1 MGIYKISSSVC
12 EDKGKVRNNNED
24 NFYLN
29 GFHLNRDNR
38 ERSNTFSDIARNTIN
53 VYAVFDGMGG
63 EELGEEASLI
73 AAEVT
78 KKIHYKI
85 NQNTSS
91 DVNEEIISSINEA
104 NTLICN
110 KIRENGKK
118 RIGVTYASL
127 VIKEDSAQ
135 IYNVGDSRVYLLRN
149 NQMHRI
155 SIDDTTVQRLI
166 NIGMITEEKA
176 KTHPERHR
184 LTQHLGI
191 FNHEM
196 IIEPHISKC
205 IKVLDGDKFL
215 LCSDGLTDMVEDLDI
230 EQLLNSSNN
239 SKDISQALVAKALE
253 NGGKDNVTVMV
264 VCVEKENNPIIPV
277 KKNTFLS
284 SLLIILTCI
293 ILAVSTIAYFG
304 NKYVLSTKENVVIEN
319 ILVDKSIEIIKGKDA
334 TLYIQPIPQK
344 VNGKLKFKSLDES
357 IATVNSNGIVHG
369 NDIGKTSILVSLGK
383 FEKKVEVVVKENKLK

>member
-1 MGIYKISSSVC
+1 MGIYKIYSSVS

-29 GFHLNRDNR
+29 GFHLNRENR
-38 ERSNTFSDIARNTIN
+38 EYSNTFSDIARNNIN

-85 NQNTSS
+85 NQNSSS
-91 DVNEEIISSINEA
+91 DVNGEIISSIDEA

-149 NQMHRI
+149 NQLHRI

-176 KTHPERHR
+176 KTHPDRHR

-196 IIEPHISKC
+196 IIEPHISEC

-215 LCSDGLTDMVEDLDI
+215 LCSDGLTDMVEDSDI
-230 EQLLNSSNN
+230 EQILNSSSN
-239 SKDISQALVAKALE
+239 SKDISQTLVSKALE
-253 NGGKDNVTVMV
+253 NGGKDNVTAMV
-264 VCVEKENNPIIPV
+264 VCIERENKSIISV
-277 KKNTFLS
+277 KKNAVLS
-284 SLLIILTCI
+284 SLLIILTCT
-293 ILAVSTIAYFG
+293 ILAVSSIAYFS
-304 NKYVLSTKENVVIEN
+304 NKYILSAKENAVIEN
-319 ILVDKSIEIIKGKDA
+319 ILVDKSIEIIRGKDA
-334 TLYIQPIPQK
+334 TLYTQPIPK
-344 VNGKLKFKSLDES
+344 KLNGKLKFKSLNEN

-369 NDIGKTSILVSLGK
+369 NDIGKTSILVTSGK
-383 FEKKVEVVVKENKLK
+383 FEKQVVVVVKENKLK

>member
-29 GFHLNRDNR
+29 GVHLNRTNR
-38 ERSNTFSDIARNTIN
+38 EYGNVFGDIDRNNIN

-85 NQNTSS
+85 NQNPSS
-91 DVNEEIISSINEA
+91 NVNEEIISSIDEA

-149 NQMHRI
+149 NQLHQI

-176 KTHPERHR
+176 KTHPDRHK

-215 LCSDGLTDMVEDLDI
+215 LCSDGLTDMVEDSDI
-230 EQLLNSSNN
+230 EQILNGSNN
-239 SKDISQALVAKALE
+239 SKDISQALVDKALE
-253 NGGKDNVTVMV
+253 NGGKDNVTAMV
-264 VCVEKENNPIIPV
+264 VCVERENKPIIPV
-277 KKNTFLS
+277 KKKTVIPSF
-284 SLLIILTCI
+284 LIILTCI
-293 ILAVSTIAYFG
+293 VLAVVTIAYFG
-304 NKYVLSTKENVVIEN
+304 YF
-319 ILVDKSIEIIKGKDA
+319 GK
-334 TLYIQPIPQK
+334 
-344 VNGKLKFKSLDES
+344 V
-357 IATVNSNGIVHG
+357 
-369 NDIGKTSILVSLGK
+369 
-383 FEKKVEVVVKENKLK
+383 

>member
-29 GFHLNRDNR
+29 GVHLNRENR
-38 ERSNTFSDIARNTIN
+38 EYSNTFSDIAKNNIN

-85 NQNTSS
+85 NQNTSL
-91 DVNEEIISSINEA
+91 DVNEEIISSITEA

-127 VIKEDSAQ
+127 VLKEDSAQ
-135 IYNVGDSRVYLLRN
+135 IYNVGDSRVYLFRN
-149 NQMHRI
+149 NQLHRI
-155 SIDDTTVQRLI
+155 SIDDTAVQRLI

-176 KTHPERHR
+176 KTHPDRHR

-205 IKVLDGDKFL
+205 IEVLEGDKFL
-215 LCSDGLTDMVEDLDI
+215 LCSDGLTDMVDDSDI
-230 EQLLNSSNN
+230 EQMLNRSNN
-239 SKDISQALVAKALE
+239 SKDISQALVSKALE
-253 NGGKDNVTVMV
+253 NGGKDNVTAMV
-264 VCVEKENNPIIPV
+264 VCIERENKPMIPV
-277 KKNTFLS
+277 KKNTVRS

-293 ILAVSTIAYFG
+293 ILAVSTIVYFG
-304 NKYVLSTKENVVIEN
+304 NKYNLSIKENAAIEN
-319 ILVDKSIEIIKGKDA
+319 VLVDKSIEVIRGKDA
-334 TLYIQPIPQK
+334 TLYAQPIPESL
-344 VNGKLKFKSLDES
+344 NGKLKFKSLNEN
-357 IATVNSNGIVHG
+357 IASVNSNGIVHG
-369 NDIGKTSILVSLGK
+369 NNIGKTSILVTSGY
-383 FEKKVEVVVKENKLK
+383 FEKQVIIVVKENKLK

>member
-29 GFHLNRDNR
+29 GVHLNRVNR
-38 ERSNTFSDIARNTIN
+38 EYSNIFSDIAMNNIN

-63 EELGEEASLI
+63 EEFGEEASLI

-85 NQNTSS
+85 NQNPSS
-91 DVNEEIISSINEA
+91 NVNEEIISSIDEA

-110 KIRENGKK
+110 KIRENGRK
-118 RIGVTYASL
+118 RIGATYASL

-149 NQMHRI
+149 NQLHRI

-166 NIGMITEEKA
+166 NIGMITERKA

-205 IKVLDGDKFL
+205 IKVLEGDKFL
-215 LCSDGLTDMVEDLDI
+215 LCSDGLTDMVEDSDI
-230 EQLLNSSNN
+230 EQILNGSNN
-239 SKDISQALVAKALE
+239 SNDISQALVAKALE
-253 NGGKDNVTVMV
+253 NGGKDNVTAMV
-264 VCVEKENNPIIPV
+264 VCVERENKPIIPV
-277 KKNTFLS
+277 KKKTVLPSFL
-284 SLLIILTCI
+284 LILTCI

-304 NKYVLSTKENVVIEN
+304 NKHILSTEENAVIEN
-319 ILVDKSIEIIKGKDA
+319 FLVDNSIEIIRGKDA
-334 TLYIQPIPQK
+334 TIYARPIPEK
-344 VNGKLKFKSLDES
+344 MNGKLKFKSLDEN

-369 NDIGKTSILVSLGK
+369 NDIGKTNILVTSGK
-383 FEKKVEVVVKENKLK
+383 LEKQVVVVVKENKLK